1 MNTNKPDDDTGTWPP
16 EPQGG
21 ERLPEGSPLPQQ
33 LTPWEL
39 LDAAIGFISGVVV
52 YIALILVVF
61 NPITYNLLKPPGR
74 NGQVVAAWSFA
85 TLSHFGL
92 YFFLRR
98 YPVLS
103 PVFLF
108 AGILLA
114 LPTLLIIV
122 LGWYL

>member
-1 MNTNKPDDDTGTWPP
+1 VGAAGCGDWIY
-16 EPQGG
+16 
-21 ERLPEGSPLPQQ
+21 QQ
-33 LTPWEL
+33 CRGLYR
-39 LDAAIGFISGVVV
+39 S
-52 YIALILVVF
+52 
-61 NPITYNLLKPPGR
+61 NPGCFQPHHTHLLKPLGR

-85 TLSHFGL
+85 ALGHFGL

-103 PVFLF
+103 PVFLS

>member
-39 LDAAIGFISGVVV
+39 LDAAIGFISSVVV

-61 NPITYNLLKPPGR
+61 NPITRNLLKPLGR

-85 TLSHFGL
+85 ALGHFGL

-98 YPVLS
+98 YPVSS